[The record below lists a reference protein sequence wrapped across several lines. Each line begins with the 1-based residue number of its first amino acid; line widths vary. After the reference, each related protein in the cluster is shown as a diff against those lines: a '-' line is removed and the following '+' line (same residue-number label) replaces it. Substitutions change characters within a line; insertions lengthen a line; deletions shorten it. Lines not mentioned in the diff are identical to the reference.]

1 MTRQKPIN
9 NIFLTEPDLFGTR
22 NRLALT
28 AEPFTANFGLYPFW
42 KPQPFGYSQF
52 KLNALATRPEVS
64 PFDVTLVQ
72 LKMISPNSKTADLT
86 VALPYLN
93 ATMKKYEI
101 NTRLRQAHFLAQVA
115 HESAE
120 FRTTQEYATGAAYEG
135 RKDLGNTVT
144 GDGKKFKGRGLI
156 QITGRSNYTAYGL
169 YINQDV
175 TTNENPKKLEKF
187 PLASDCSGWFWTI
200 LKKLNRL
207 ADADNLT
214 AITHKING
222 GSNGI
227 KNRALHLANA
237 KKAFNIK

>member
-9 NIFLTEPDLFGTR
+9 NIFLKQPDLFGTR
-22 NRLALT
+22 NRFALT
-28 AEPFTANFGLYPFW
+28 SEPFDVNFGLSPFW
-42 KPQPFGYSQF
+42 KPEPFGYRQF
-52 KLNALATRPEVS
+52 KLGVLATRPEVS
-64 PFDVTLVQ
+64 PFDVSLVQ
-72 LKMISPNSKTADLT
+72 LRMISPHAKVSDLT

-135 RKDLGNTVT
+135 RKDLGNTVA

-156 QITGRSNYTAYGL
+156 QITGRANYTAYGL

-175 TTNENPKKLEKF
+175 TTSENPKKLEKY
-187 PLASDCSGWFWTI
+187 PLAADCAGWFWTI

-207 ADADNLT
+207 ADADNLI
-214 AITHKING
+214 AITRKING
-222 GSNGI
+222 GTNGI
-227 KNRALHLANA
+227 KNRTQHLANA
-237 KKAFNIK
+237 KKAFHIK

>member
-9 NIFLTEPDLFGTR
+9 NIFLSQPDLFGTR
-22 NRLALT
+22 NRFVLT
-28 AEPFTANFGLYPFW
+28 SQPFDVNFGLEPFW
-42 KPQPFGYSQF
+42 LQPFGF
-52 KLNALATRPEVS
+52 KPYKLSLLGEQPEIS
-64 PFDVTLVQ
+64 PFAVTLAQ
-72 LKMISPNSKTADLT
+72 LRMISPASKVADLT
-86 VALPYLN
+86 AALPYLN

-135 RKDLGNTVT
+135 RKDLGNTVE
-144 GDGKKFKGRGLI
+144 GDGRKFKGRGLI
-156 QITGRSNYTAYGL
+156 QITGRANYKAYGL

-175 TTNENPKKLEKF
+175 TTGENPKKLEKY
-187 PLASDCSGWFWTI
+187 PLAADSAGWFWTTV
-200 LKKLNRL
+200 KKLNRL

-222 GSNGI
+222 GTNGI
-227 KNRALHLANA
+227 KNRRLHLANA
-237 KKAFNIK
+237 KKAFHIK